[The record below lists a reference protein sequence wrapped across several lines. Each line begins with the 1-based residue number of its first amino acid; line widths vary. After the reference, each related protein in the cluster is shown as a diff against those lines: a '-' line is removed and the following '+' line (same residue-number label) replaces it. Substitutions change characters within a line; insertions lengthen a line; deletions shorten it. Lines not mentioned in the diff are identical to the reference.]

1 MRQWYVAVTR
11 AAAEWQAQREI
22 LNKGLHCYYPY
33 VYADVRRGRWSQ
45 GAIKPQFPG
54 YVFVGVDSGASLEPV
69 RSVAGINHLIR
80 LGGGT
85 LLTTSDAQMLR
96 CKRECHQRHMAS
108 VPRIWKAE
116 RGLEPGDWIMV
127 PYGDG
132 AGLPA
137 EVLSIDKHGQIS
149 ASLGNL
155 RISCHADDLRRGVRA
170 SAKPSRSSAPEPESR
185 LRMT

>member
-1 MRQWYVAVTR
+1 MRSRQWYVAVTR
-11 AAAEWQAQREI
+11 AAAEWQTQREI

-54 YVFVGVDSGASLEPV
+54 YVFVGVDEGLSLEPV
-69 RSVAGINHLIR
+69 RSIAGIAHLIR
-80 LGGGT
+80 LGAA
-85 LLTTSDAQMLR
+85 LLAMSDAQMLR
-96 CKRECHQRHMAS
+96 CKQSCHQRYLSS
-108 VPRIWKAE
+108 VPRIWKDEDA
-116 RGLEPGDWIMV
+116 LKPGDWIMV

-137 EVLSIDKHGQIS
+137 EILSIDKSGWIS

-155 RISCHADDLRRGVRA
+155 KVSCHVDDLARGVRV
-170 SAKPSRSSAPEPESR
+170 SAKHPRISLAS
-185 LRMT
+185 